1 MKVKIGLVQMSM
13 DNDKEKNVKKAIK
26 MIKKAAKAGAQII
39 ALPEL
44 FNTLYFCNIEKG
56 NFTQWA
62 EEIPGKTTELLSKV
76 AKELGVVLVAGSI
89 YEHDRSS
96 GKYYNSAVVFDENG
110 QMLGKY
116 RKIHIPH
123 DPSFYEQNYFEK
135 GDLGYKTFETKYGK
149 IAVLICYDQ
158 WFPEAARVLALDGV
172 KIIFYPT
179 AIGRVK
185 GVEQV
190 EGDWQNAWQAVQV
203 GHSAANGLV
212 VASINRVGT
221 EGDSIFWGGSF
232 VAQFGTIISG
242 GKSKSNEREKVIVGE
257 VDLEMVEFAQKGWR
271 WLLERRPETYEKI
284 TQK

>member
-110 QMLGKY
+110 QLLGKY

>member
-26 MIKKAAKAGAQII
+26 MIKKASKAGAHII

-76 AKELGVVLVAGSI
+76 AKELGIVLVAGSI

-172 KIIFYPT
+172 KMIFYPT
-179 AIGRVK
+179 AIGRVN

-190 EGDWQNAWQAVQV
+190 EGDRQNAWQAVQV

>member
-172 KIIFYPT
+172 KMIFYPT